1 MQFGTNDIVRMTI
14 GSTGLV
20 GIGMTPVNI
29 LDITQTQDGA
39 SIIGFKNA
47 STGTSGRTD
56 LRLYNSSNLGIL
68 TLFGTGFTSANVLRS
83 GGVLLQGDGS
93 GGVTLNTGAA
103 QPIYFGINSV
113 EKARFD
119 TGGLLLVGTTSSSG
133 SISNTVPI
141 IGGLLIT
148 NRGTVS
154 VGNSATVTMFTIV
167 NNQSSYLVHASI
179 NVGDA
184 TNYACAAWVLT
195 DGTSTQVVQIRNG
208 ANGTSITA
216 SGAAIQFTNAGI
228 GTQTVYWGVTR
239 IGYG

>member
-1 MQFGTNDIVRMTI
+1 
-14 GSTGLV
+14 
-20 GIGMTPVNI
+20 MTPSNV

-47 STGTSGRTD
+47 STGTSGRVD

-113 EKARFD
+113 EVARID
-119 TGGLLLVGTTSSSG
+119 TSGQLMVGTTSNNG
-133 SISNTVPI
+133 SISNTAPV
-141 IGGLLIT
+141 IGGNIIT

-154 VGNSATVTMFTIV
+154 VGNAATVTMFSTV
-167 NNQSSYLVHASI
+167 SGLANYLVSAAI

-184 TNYACAAWVLT
+184 TNYACAALVLT
-195 DGTSTQVVQIRNG
+195 DGSSTQVVQLRNG

-216 SGAAIQFTNAGI
+216 SGQAIRFTNGGI
-228 GTQTVYWGVTR
+228 GTQTVYWSVTR
-239 IGYG
+239 MGHN